1 MARTWSHSIPPGLF
15 YYYIPQRKSRS
26 WRDLGIWWVVKA
38 MHAVDRATVPV
49 TQVVVA
55 LMLLCLGFTLSH
67 SHAFNIALL

>member
-1 MARTWSHSIPPGLF
+1 
-15 YYYIPQRKSRS
+15 
-26 WRDLGIWWVVKA
+26 

-67 SHAFNIALL
+67 SHAFNIALLYNASCHKNILKPDKKVY